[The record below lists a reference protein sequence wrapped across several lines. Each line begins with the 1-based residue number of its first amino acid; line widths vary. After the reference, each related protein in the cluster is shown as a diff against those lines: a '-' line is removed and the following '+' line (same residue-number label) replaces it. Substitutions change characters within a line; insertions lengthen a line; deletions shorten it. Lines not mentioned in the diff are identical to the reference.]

1 MRAKFEALEAERRET
16 LASELRRLRVD
27 HAALGTDEDWLL
39 QLGRRLR

>member
-1 MRAKFEALEAERRET
+1 VRERFAALEAERRES
-16 LASELRRLRVD
+16 LHKELRRLRVD